1 MISILSDFGLDDTYV
16 AAMKAV
22 IHSIAP
28 VEEILDLTHN
38 VPPGDILRAA
48 VELWRIAP
56 LLPPGTIILAVVDPG
71 VGTDRKAV
79 AFQSSRF
86 TCVGPDN
93 GLFSFLL
100 NQTDPIR
107 IVELNNPEYQSGL
120 TSTTFH
126 GRDIFAPAAAHIAN
140 GVHLEKLGAYLDR
153 LIRLPQPILQIE
165 EGQPILGEIL
175 YADRFGNLV
184 TSIGVLSRR
193 DERLSL
199 VAWIGEY
206 QPVEAKI
213 NKPIVLLPDGEKVN
227 FHSAFGEVPE
237 GSLIAYIGSSGLM
250 ELAVNGASASE
261 ITGLQRGE
269 RIELRLQG

>member
-1 MISILSDFGLDDTYV
+1 
-16 AAMKAV
+16 
-22 IHSIAP
+22 
-28 VEEILDLTHN
+28 
-38 VPPGDILRAA
+38 
-48 VELWRIAP
+48 
-56 LLPPGTIILAVVDPG
+56 
-71 VGTDRKAV
+71 
-79 AFQSSRF
+79 
-86 TCVGPDN
+86 VGPDN

-100 NQTDPIR
+100 NQTAPSR

-120 TSTTFH
+120 ASTTFH